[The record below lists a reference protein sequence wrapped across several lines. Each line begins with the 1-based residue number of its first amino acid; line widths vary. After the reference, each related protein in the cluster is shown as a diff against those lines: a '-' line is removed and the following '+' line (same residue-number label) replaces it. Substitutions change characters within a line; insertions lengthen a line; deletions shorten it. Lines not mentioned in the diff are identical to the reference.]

1 MIIFVRVGGQRE
13 GYWGH
18 ILLKTPKIALISE
31 YLAADSSPDVLDCF
45 RMFWNVKTCSNC
57 VNTFFYM
64 HNCDKV
70 CVPKGDP
77 KHMPKHVPNW
87 AELIIDNSA

>member
-1 MIIFVRVGGQRE
+1 
-13 GYWGH
+13 
-18 ILLKTPKIALISE
+18 
-31 YLAADSSPDVLDCF
+31 
-45 RMFWNVKTCSNC
+45 MFWNVKTCSNC

-87 AELIIDNSA
+87 AELIIVNNVETENINKSIGRLEIVNRISQIKTESFPISFKTFSLEGKT

>member
-1 MIIFVRVGGQRE
+1 MGGF
-13 GYWGH
+13 
-18 ILLKTPKIALISE
+18 IKNFMLLEQSRMFYSVPKCSRL
-31 YLAADSSPDVLDCF
+31 
-45 RMFWNVKTCSNC
+45 FWNVKTCSNC
-57 VNTFFYM
+57 LNTFFYM

-70 CVPKGDP
+70 CVPKGVP

>member
-1 MIIFVRVGGQRE
+1 
-13 GYWGH
+13 
-18 ILLKTPKIALISE
+18 
-31 YLAADSSPDVLDCF
+31 
-45 RMFWNVKTCSNC
+45 MFWNVKTCSNC